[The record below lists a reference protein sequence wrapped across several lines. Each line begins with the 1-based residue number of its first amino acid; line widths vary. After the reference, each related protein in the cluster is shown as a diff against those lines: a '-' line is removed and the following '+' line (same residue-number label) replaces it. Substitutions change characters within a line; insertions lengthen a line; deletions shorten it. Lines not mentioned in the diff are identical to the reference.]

1 MEKKSRIWNFFDGLK
16 GDKVVWMIVL
26 MLIMWSVVCIFSS
39 TSTTKEVMTGSSTRV
54 DVVFDLLKIILLGMG
69 LLLLCYNFIGVKGY
83 RALSRFGFA
92 LSFFLLVIVVT
103 HFDKIPFF
111 KASSINGAWRVISIG
126 GLQLHIYEVIKVA
139 MVMYLAWAVDA
150 FQKKDFFFVKLLS
163 GQEHFHW
170 LSKPGWQKI
179 LYIYL
184 PIFVVTLL
192 IAAGSGSSAVFI
204 FLVMFITILVGG
216 LSVKELIRPAFLF
229 ILLVA
234 CLLLVNKATDGKILA
249 NSRVATWQSRLKGS
263 GDSME
268 AFHNAKYKSVE
279 YFEALDKIRQPYSAK
294 IAIKQGGIF
303 GKGAGQSTQRYVV
316 PVMYEDYMFSFIVEE
331 YGLFGALWVLILYVS
346 LLARGSIIVRNC
358 KDNFGKITVAGLVLL
373 ISGQAM
379 LHMLVNAGLM
389 PLTGQTLPIISY
401 GSSSFLVFCIAFG
414 VILSISREATKKI
427 SSETRKAEPLKMIT
441 HEGVQGEL
449 DVLDDFESDNLE
461 TEITEPDL
469 LEEYI

>member
-1 MEKKSRIWNFFDGLK
+1 MGKKSRIWNFFDGLK

-39 TSTTKEVMTGSSTRV
+39 TSTTKEVLAGSATRL
-54 DVVFDLLKIILLGMG
+54 DVMFDLLKIILLGMV
-69 LLLLCYNFIGVKGY
+69 LMLVCYNFIGVKGY
-83 RALSRFGFA
+83 RRLARLGFA
-92 LSFFLLVIVVT
+92 LSLFLLLVVVT

-111 KASSINGAWRVISIG
+111 KASSINGAWRIISIG

-150 FQKKDFFFVKLLS
+150 FQKKELFMVKLLS
-163 GQEHFHW
+163 GHEHFHW
-170 LSKPGWQKI
+170 LKKPGWQQI
-179 LYIYL
+179 IYIYL
-184 PIFVVTLL
+184 PIFVITLL
-192 IAAGSGSSAVFI
+192 IALGSGSSAVFI
-204 FLVMFITILVGG
+204 FCVMFITVLVGG
-216 LSVKELIRPAFLF
+216 LSVKELLKPAFAF
-229 ILLVA
+229 ILFVGVI
-234 CLLLVNKATDGKILA
+234 LLLNKASDGKILA
-249 NSRVATWQSRLKGS
+249 NTRLATWQSRLEGS
-263 GDSME
+263 GDAME
-268 AFHNAKYKSVE
+268 AFHNAKPKSVE
-279 YFEALDKIRQPYSAK
+279 YYDALDKIRQPYSAK

-316 PVMYEDYMFSFIVEE
+316 PVMYEDYMYSFIVEE
-331 YGLFGALWVLILYVS
+331 YGLFGALWVLVLYVS

-414 VILSISREATKKI
+414 VILSISREAVKKI

-449 DVLDDFESDNLE
+449 DALDEFESDNYE
-461 TEITEPDL
+461 KEIFEEDN
-469 LEEYI
+469 LEEEI